1 MIICG
6 IVWFVSSGK
15 SIQDFYTENKPK
27 KKATIISTQRD
38 PNEPPVFLEKQEIK
52 DIHVESIK
60 TKKDIF
66 LTKTDELKTLINSM
80 DTAKKGKLTLDE
92 EGSDL
97 IDCDMWIT
105 FEDGT
110 YKKYFIWV
118 VDHHSNEV
126 MIAQQDTPDDV
137 NLTYYQLSEDNSK
150 KVYNLFK
157 RLCNREKSCARIFLA
172 QLLLFLFIYF
182 LFHALS

>member
-1 MIICG
+1 MLGSTLIICG

-15 SIQDFYTENKPK
+15 SIQDFYAENKPK

-38 PNEPPVFLEKQEIK
+38 PKEPPVFLGKQEIK

-66 LTKTDELKTLINSM
+66 LTKTDELKTFINSM

-97 IDCDMWIT
+97 IDFDMWIT
-105 FEDGT
+105 FKDGT

-118 VDHHSNEV
+118 VDHDSSEV

-137 NLTYYQLSEDNSK
+137 NLTYYQLNETNSK

-157 RLCNREKSCARIFLA
+157 KI
-172 QLLLFLFIYF
+172 I
-182 LFHALS
+182 

>member
-1 MIICG
+1 MIISG
-6 IVWFVSSGK
+6 IVWFINSGK
-15 SIQDFYTENKPK
+15 SIQDFYTANKPK
-27 KKATIISTQRD
+27 KKVTIISTSGD
-38 PNEPPVFLEKQEIK
+38 PNEPPVFLGKQEIK
-52 DIHVESIK
+52 DIHVESIR

-66 LTKTDELKTLINSM
+66 LTKTDELKTFITSM

-118 VDHHSNEV
+118 VDHDNGEV
-126 MIAQQDTPDDV
+126 MIAQQDTPDDL
-137 NLTYYQLSEDNSK
+137 NLTYYQLNEDSSK

-157 RLCNREKSCARIFLA
+157 KI
-172 QLLLFLFIYF
+172 I
-182 LFHALS
+182 

>member
-1 MIICG
+1 MLGSALIIFG
-6 IVWFVSSGK
+6 IVWFFNSGK
-15 SIQDFYTENKPK
+15 SIQDFYTANKPK

-38 PNEPPVFLEKQEIK
+38 PNEPPVFLGKQEIK

-66 LTKTDELKTLINSM
+66 LTKTDELKTFINSM

-118 VDHHSNEV
+118 VDHHNNEV

-137 NLTYYQLSEDNSK
+137 NLTYYQLNEDNSQ

-157 RLCNREKSCARIFLA
+157 KI
-172 QLLLFLFIYF
+172 I
-182 LFHALS
+182 

>member
-1 MIICG
+1 MIIFG
-6 IVWFVSSGK
+6 TVWFLNSGK
-15 SIQDFYTENKPK
+15 SIQDLYTASKPK

-38 PNEPPVFLEKQEIK
+38 PDAPPVFLGKQEIK

-66 LTKTDELKTLINSM
+66 LTKTDELKTFINSM

-118 VDHHSNEV
+118 VDHHNNEV
-126 MIAQQDTPDDV
+126 MIAQQATPDDV
-137 NLTYYQLSEDNSK
+137 NLTYYQLNEDSSK

-157 RLCNREKSCARIFLA
+157 KI
-172 QLLLFLFIYF
+172 I
-182 LFHALS
+182 

>member
-1 MIICG
+1 
-6 IVWFVSSGK
+6 
-15 SIQDFYTENKPK
+15 
-27 KKATIISTQRD
+27 
-38 PNEPPVFLEKQEIK
+38 
-52 DIHVESIK
+52 
-60 TKKDIF
+60 
-66 LTKTDELKTLINSM
+66 M

-105 FEDGT
+105 SEDGT

-118 VDHHSNEV
+118 VDHHNNEV

-137 NLTYYQLSEDNSK
+137 NLTYYQLNEDSSK

-157 RLCNREKSCARIFLA
+157 KI
-172 QLLLFLFIYF
+172 I
-182 LFHALS
+182 